1 MAKINHP
8 HMANEERVARSGV
21 INLRVSTKNSI
32 EICGFIKGLAV
43 DTAIEYLE
51 DVVVKK
57 KAVPFKRFIKDQA
70 HRKGGMGPGRYPVN
84 AAREI
89 IKLLKNARNNAE
101 VKGFDAESLVVD
113 NAQANLCGSSFYRG
127 ARAFGRR
134 HSKSTNISITLK
146 EKKAKKRASSEKPV
160 KGKVAEKK
168 AESKDVKAEKKPET
182 KAKTDAETKIKPEAK
197 VDDQKADKATAEKV
211 KTDEVT
217 IEKKPVSAEKE
228 KAETKKAEG
237 AVDVPEKETKKQ

>member
-8 HMANEERVARSGV
+8 HIVNEERVARSGV

-43 DTAIEYLE
+43 DTAIGYLE

-101 VKGFDAESLVVD
+101 MKDFDAERLVVD

-134 HSKSTNISITLK
+134 HSKSTNISIT
-146 EKKAKKRASSEKPV
+146 V
-160 KGKVAEKK
+160 KEKK
-168 AESKDVKAEKKPET
+168 AESKDVKAEKKPEI
-182 KAKTDAETKIKPEAK
+182 KVKTDAGTKVKPEAK
-197 VDDQKADKATAEKV
+197 VDDKKADKVKVGKVEAEKV
-211 KTDEVT
+211 KTDEAT
-217 IEKKPVSAEKE
+217 IEKKPVSAEKD
-228 KAETKKAEG
+228 KAETKKAEAKG